1 MKLLLDENL
10 SRRLVPALQPRFPG
24 SSQVALLGLERS
36 TDAQLCDY
44 AIRHDFVMCSKDD
57 DFQRLVAA
65 RGYRPKLIHLALGN
79 VGNDVVLAA
88 LHPLRCHRGSDRHCR
103 ASGVVPGSRMPR
115 STVSTLTWPQNA
127 IVISS
132 SFWMISRQRV
142 TPASPIAPRP

>member
-1 MKLLLDENL
+1 VKLLLDENL

-88 LHPLRCHRGSDRHCR
+88 LLAAADRLHMAFSDT
-103 ASGVVPGSRMPR
+103 ATGVV
-115 STVSTLTWPQNA
+115 V
-127 IVISS
+127 IV
-132 SFWMISRQRV
+132 
-142 TPASPIAPRP
+142 